1 MVTSCVSLT
10 TNLQCS
16 NRLDSG
22 HAVKFNFLDLVKV
35 KTTFILQN
43 DSKIYMLYT
52 TFGDIDQVSQVI

>member
-22 HAVKFNFLDLVKV
+22 HAVKINFLDLVKV